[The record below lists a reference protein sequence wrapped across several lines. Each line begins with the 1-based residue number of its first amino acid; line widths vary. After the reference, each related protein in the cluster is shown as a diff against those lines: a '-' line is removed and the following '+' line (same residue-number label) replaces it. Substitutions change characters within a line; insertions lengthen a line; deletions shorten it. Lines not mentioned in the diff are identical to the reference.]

1 VIPSWLQD
9 VAVWTILG
17 AAVWSLVR
25 RFGQRRARACPG
37 CAPARRSPSNAV
49 RARGLTILP

>member
-1 VIPSWLQD
+1 MIPSWLQE
-9 VAVWTILG
+9 VAVWAILG
-17 AAVWSLVR
+17 AAVWALVR

-37 CAPARRSPSNAV
+37 CAPPRRSPSPGV

>member
-1 VIPSWLQD
+1 VIPSWLQE
-9 VAVWTILG
+9 VAVWAILG
-17 AAVWSLVR
+17 AAVWALVR

-37 CAPARRSPSNAV
+37 CAPPRRSPSPGV